1 MTTFVLKRLLE
12 LSFTLVHIWFYLFIF
27 TELLGDYSLYR
38 SVFFFNYKI
47 TDFDIHFF
55 VFLNNEIVTVY
66 TRILFL
72 FFHRMFRRLYR
83 SCFFF
88 VLRFTGYDILFFL
101 NYEIVMVYYSI
112 MRFISVQVYILL
124 KHKQEN
130 TTSNRYIKRLKFPFH
145 GNAHE
150 LTHLS

>member
-1 MTTFVLKRLLE
+1 MKLLR
-12 LSFTLVHIWFYLFIF
+12 FIQEF
-27 TELLGDYSLYR
+27 
-38 SVFFFNYKI
+38 
-47 TDFDIHFF
+47 
-55 VFLNNEIVTVY
+55 
-66 TRILFL
+66 LFL
-72 FFHRMFRRLYR
+72 FFYRMFRRLYR

-130 TTSNRYIKRLKFPFH
+130 TTSNRDIKRFKFPFH